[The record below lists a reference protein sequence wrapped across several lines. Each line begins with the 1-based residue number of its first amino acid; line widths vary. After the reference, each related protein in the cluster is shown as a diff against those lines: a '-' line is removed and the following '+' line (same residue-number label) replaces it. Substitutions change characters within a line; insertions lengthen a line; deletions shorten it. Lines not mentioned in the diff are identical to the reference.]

1 MIRTLFFAICVV
13 SLTRADTPKSTD
25 LIIVQEGTLPLIL
38 TAPHGGTRDVP
49 GVTAKREGKDV
60 TSKFVTAMDTNTDQ
74 LAMKIAAGVEK
85 RLGAKPHL
93 IIAKFARKYV
103 DANRAPEDAYESP
116 AAAPVYEAYHGAIRK
131 AC

>member
-1 MIRTLFFAICVV
+1 MIRITFAALCLALFP
-13 SLTRADTPKSTD
+13 LLGRADAAKTAD
-25 LIIVQEGTLPLIL
+25 LIIVQEGTLPLVI

-74 LAMKIAAGVEK
+74 LAMKIATGVEK

-93 IIAKFARKYV
+93 VIAKFARKY
-103 DANRAPEDAYESP
+103 
-116 AAAPVYEAYHGAIRK
+116 
-131 AC
+131 